1 MRNYNDV
8 GVYQTEDGC
17 WGYRFKVLV
26 NGKSIEK
33 KRLTDDAGNKFKNKT
48 SAIKARKRAIQLAE
62 ESANAV
68 KVSPKPARKTVKD
81 IFEEYCEKGRADRAY
96 NTIKKQDSLW
106 KNHLLEAFGHR
117 YIDEI
122 TTAEVVDYLTKL
134 YYEKELAFRY
144 VESFL
149 KMFYL
154 IFGQAYSRGYLD
166 VDLYNR
172 LCVNKDTKIHMPK
185 LKTDDDLDI
194 VAFSREECEVI
205 DNHFRGTNAETAY
218 MLGRFCGLRINECFG
233 LKWKDVDLE
242 KGVIHIR
249 QQMQYQDGIIKLVS
263 LKTRNAKR
271 TIFLNNRMKEYF
283 SELVEQKK
291 KDEQVYALRRTQN
304 QTYIIDTDGNHIS
317 NLELVNTLPNGH
329 IQTVNSMKFH
339 SRELKKKG
347 INFKYHY
354 LRHTYGTHLAV
365 MNTPTHLLCN
375 QMGHGSI
382 HVTELYYIA
391 LSKEGIEVLKN
402 NLEQL

>member
-26 NGKSIEK
+26 NGKYIEK
-33 KRLTDDAGNKFKNKT
+33 KRLTDDAGKKFKNKT
-48 SAIKARKRAIQLAE
+48 SAIKARKRAIQMAE
-62 ESANAV
+62 ESANALEAP
-68 KVSPKPARKTVKD
+68 PKPSRKTVKD

-106 KNHLLEAFGHR
+106 KNHLMEAFGHR

-194 VAFSREECEVI
+194 VAFSKTECEVI
-205 DNHFRGTNAETAY
+205 DAHFRGTNAETAY
-218 MLGRFCGLRINECFG
+218 ILGRFCGLRINECFG
-233 LKWKDVDLE
+233 LKWQDVDLDN
-242 KGVIHIR
+242 GIIHIR
-249 QQMQYQDGIIKLVS
+249 QQMQYQDGLIKLVA

-271 TIFLNNRMKEYF
+271 NIYMNSRVKEYF
-283 SELVEQKK
+283 TALAEKRREAEQI
-291 KDEQVYALRRTQN
+291 YALRRTQN
-304 QTYIIDTDGNHIS
+304 QTFIIDTDGNHIS

-329 IQTVNSMKFH
+329 IQTVNSMKYH

>member
-26 NGKSIEK
+26 NGKYIEK
-33 KRLTDDAGNKFKNKT
+33 KRLTDDAGHKFKNKT
-48 SAIKARKRAIQLAE
+48 SAIKARKRAIQMAE

-68 KVSPKPARKTVKD
+68 EAPPKPARKTVKD

-106 KNHLLEAFGHR
+106 KNYLLEAFGHR

-166 VDLYNR
+166 VNAYNR

-233 LKWKDVDLE
+233 LKWQDVDLE
-242 KGVIHIR
+242 KGIIR
-249 QQMQYQDGIIKLVS
+249 IRRQMQYQDGLIKLVS

-271 TIFLNNRMKEYF
+271 DIYMNSRVKEYF
-283 SELVEQKK
+283 TALAEKRKEA
-291 KDEQVYALRRTQN
+291 EQVYALRRTQN
-304 QTYIIDTDGNHIS
+304 QTFILDTDGNHIS

-329 IQTVNSMKFH
+329 IQTVNSMKYH

-402 NLEQL
+402 ILEQL

>member
-26 NGKSIEK
+26 NGKYIEK

-48 SAIKARKRAIQLAE
+48 SAIKARKRAIQMAE

-68 KVSPKPARKTVKD
+68 EVPPKPSRRTVKD

-117 YIDEI
+117 FIDEI
-122 TTAEVVDYLTKL
+122 TTAEVVDYLSKL

-166 VDLYNR
+166 VNAYNR

-233 LKWKDVDLE
+233 LKWQDVDLE
-242 KGVIHIR
+242 KGIIR
-249 QQMQYQDGIIKLVS
+249 IRRQMQYQDGLIKLVS

-271 TIFLNNRMKEYF
+271 DIYMNSRVKEYF
-283 SELVEQKK
+283 TALAEKRKEA
-291 KDEQVYALRRTQN
+291 EQVYALRRTQN
-304 QTYIIDTDGNHIS
+304 QTFILDTDGKHIS

-329 IQTVNSMKFH
+329 IQTVNSMKYH

-402 NLEQL
+402 NLERL

>member
-17 WGYRFKVLV
+17 WGYRFKVVV
-26 NGKSIEK
+26 NGKSVEK
-33 KRLTDDAGNKFKNKT
+33 KRLTDDSGKKFKNKT
-48 SAIKARKRAIQLAE
+48 AAIKARKRAIQMAE

-68 KVSPKPARKTVKD
+68 NVPSKSVRKTVKD
-81 IFEEYCEKGRADRAY
+81 VFEEYCEKGRADRAY

-117 YIDEI
+117 FIDEI

-194 VAFSREECEVI
+194 VAFSREECDVI
-205 DNHFRGTNAETAY
+205 DEHFRGTNAETAY
-218 MLGRFCGLRINECFG
+218 TLGRFCGLRINECFG
-233 LKWKDVDLE
+233 LKWQDIDLE

-249 QQMQYQDGIIKLVS
+249 QQMQYQDGLIKLVP

-271 TIFLNNRMKEYF
+271 DIFMNSRVKEYF
-283 SELVEQKK
+283 SALVEKRREA
-291 KDEQVYALRRTQN
+291 EQLYAMRRTQN
-304 QTYIIDTDGNHIS
+304 QTFIIDTDGNHIS
-317 NLELVNTLPNGH
+317 NLELVNTLSNGH
-329 IQTVNSMKFH
+329 IQTVNSMKYH

>member
-329 IQTVNSMKFH
+329 IQTVNSMKYH